1 MNCRGIGV
9 ALKWVALAGEN
20 PHAPDVRYSGLSAAD
35 EAALETAMSIATIWN
50 CPVFAASVGPEAA
63 QGALVQ
69 ALAVG
74 ATDVVHVDAPYDL
87 ASPAVA
93 GLLKHEFADCD
104 VVICGDYSLDRG
116 SGSTPAFLAAEL
128 KAVQAL
134 DLSVVVAEA
143 AGTVL
148 VDRRL
153 EAGRRER
160 LRLRGR
166 MVLSVGPSLARLR
179 RAKLP
184 ALMAARAA
192 RIPSRAWRGQAIAR
206 QPLSEEPFRPRAK
219 VLPGPSGSV
228 RDRLGNLTGLLRP
241 TIARQVVELSPAAAA
256 DRIVS
261 QLREWGYLEAPP

>member
-1 MNCRGIGV
+1 MNCRRIGV
-9 ALKWVALAGEN
+9 ALKWVALAREE
-20 PHAPDVRYSGLSAAD
+20 PQMLDARYSGLSAAD
-35 EAALETAMSIATIWN
+35 EAALETAISIAAIWG
-50 CPVFAASVGPEAA
+50 CPVRAASAGPEAA
-63 QGALVQ
+63 RGALVQ

-74 ATDVVHVDAPYDL
+74 AAEVVHVEAPYNL

-93 GLLKHEFADCD
+93 ALLKPEFTDCD
-104 VVICGDYSLDRG
+104 VVVCGDYSLDRG

-128 KAVQAL
+128 KAAQAL
-134 DLSVVVAEA
+134 DLSAVVAEA

-166 MVLSVGPSLARLR
+166 MVLSVGSSLARLR
-179 RAKLP
+179 RGTLP

-192 RIPSRAWRGQAIAR
+192 QIPSRVWQGRAIAP

-219 VLPGPSGSV
+219 ILPGPSGSV
-228 RDRLGNLTGLLRP
+228 RDRLGNLTGLSRP
-241 TIARQVVELSPAAAA
+241 AVARQVVELSPAAAA
-256 DRIVS
+256 DRIVG
-261 QLREWGYLEAPP
+261 QLREWGYLEAAP